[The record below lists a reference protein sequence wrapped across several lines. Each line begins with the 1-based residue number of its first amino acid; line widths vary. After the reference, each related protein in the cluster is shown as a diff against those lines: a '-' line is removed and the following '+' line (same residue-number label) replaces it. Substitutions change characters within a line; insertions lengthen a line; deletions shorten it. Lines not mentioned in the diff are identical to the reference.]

1 MIASEDDYNRTREYV
16 DRLQKI
22 LLELRRTHSASQF
35 QGMSRSFLKELTTA
49 QREINIYLAT
59 PEVKN

>member
-35 QGMSRSFLKELTTA
+35 QSMSRSFLKELTTA